1 MRQYFVLLFAIGSLA
16 ISVGCGSKAST
27 GKTAVAEVVH
37 EFLDGV
43 RTANSETTSRLLTP
57 LALERTSALKMEV
70 APPGSATARFEIGT
84 VELLDEN
91 KAVVETTW
99 IDVDADGKP
108 TQENMTWALK
118 MSGGAWRICGMAA
131 DQGPNQPPIVFDFED
146 PAEMMRMQ
154 NGSASQPQPSTT
166 PLQATQPPQD
176 PFRTVPR

>member
-70 APPGSATARFEIGT
+70 APPGSATARFEIGA
-84 VELLDEN
+84 VELLDAN